1 MGIDYFSCHYCGNS
15 FPDCSYYVS
24 CDCGYSWC
32 SNECAK
38 KDGYKFN
45 KKEET
50 STCKYCRGEDYED
63 KFLLNKLLKINKMT
77 KKQLVELI
85 KKEAQNG

>member
-1 MGIDYFSCHYCGNS
+1 MGIDYFSCHHCGKS

-38 KDGYKFN
+38 KDGYKLN

-63 KFLLNKLLKINKMT
+63 KFLLNKLLKMNKMT
-77 KKQLVELI
+77 KKQLIELI
-85 KKEAQNG
+85 KIIE